1 MKNKKIVIIVLAV
14 IVVIAIVAVIF
25 GIKKSNKDKGDS
37 NKITTSAVTKET
49 TTYVDQTVEALSET
63 VTDAQGNVVVETIK
77 PDSATIE
84 KTDKTKNDK
93 KNGNVNEMND
103 IFTDEAIE
111 NKEKK
116 KKNEQNTTSKTED
129 ETKKS
134 DSKNGDGW
142 SELY

>member
-37 NKITTSAVTKET
+37 NKITTSAATKEI

-63 VTDAQGNVVVETIK
+63 VTDAQGNVVVETTK
-77 PDSATIE
+77 PGSATTE
-84 KTDKTKNDK
+84 KTGKTKNDK
-93 KNGNVNEMND
+93 KNVNEMND

-111 NKEKK
+111 NKETK

-142 SELY
+142 SEFY

>member
-37 NKITTSAVTKET
+37 NKITTSAATKET

-63 VTDAQGNVVVETIK
+63 VTDAQGNVVVETTK
-77 PDSATIE
+77 PDSAITE
-84 KTDKTKNDK
+84 KTDKTK

-111 NKEKK
+111 NKETK

-142 SELY
+142 SEFY

>member
-25 GIKKSNKDKGDS
+25 GIKKSNKNKGDR
-37 NKITTSAVTKET
+37 NKITTSAATKET

-63 VTDAQGNVVVETIK
+63 VTDAQGNVVVETTK
-77 PDSATIE
+77 SDSATTE
-84 KTDKTKNDK
+84 NDK

-111 NKEKK
+111 NKETK
-116 KKNEQNTTSKTED
+116 KKNKQNTTSKTED

-142 SELY
+142 SEFY

>member
-25 GIKKSNKDKGDS
+25 GTKKSNKDKGDS
-37 NKITTSAVTKET
+37 NKVITSSATKET
-49 TTYVDQTVEALSET
+49 TTYEEQTVEALSET
-63 VTDAQGNVVVETIK
+63 VTDAQGNVVVETTKSDNAI
-77 PDSATIE
+77 TE
-84 KTDKTKNDK
+84 KSGKTKNDK

-111 NKEKK
+111 NKETKR
-116 KKNEQNTTSKTED
+116 KNEQNTTSKTED

-142 SELY
+142 SEFY

>member
-37 NKITTSAVTKET
+37 NKITTSAAAKET

-63 VTDAQGNVVVETIK
+63 VTDAQGNVVVETTK
-77 PDSATIE
+77 PDSATTE
-84 KTDKTKNDK
+84 NDK

-111 NKEKK
+111 NKETK
-116 KKNEQNTTSKTED
+116 KKNKQNTTSKTED

-142 SELY
+142 SEFY

>member
-25 GIKKSNKDKGDS
+25 GIKKSNKDKGYS
-37 NKITTSAVTKET
+37 NKITTSAATKET

-63 VTDAQGNVVVETIK
+63 VTDAQGNVVVETTK
-77 PDSATIE
+77 SDSATTE
-84 KTDKTKNDK
+84 KTDKTK

-111 NKEKK
+111 NKETK

-142 SELY
+142 SEFY

>member
-37 NKITTSAVTKET
+37 NKITTKEN

-63 VTDAQGNVVVETIK
+63 VTDAQGNVVVETTK
-77 PDSATIE
+77 PDSATTE

-111 NKEKK
+111 NKETK

>member
-25 GIKKSNKDKGDS
+25 GMKKSNKDKGDS
-37 NKITTSAVTKET
+37 NKITTSAATKET

-63 VTDAQGNVVVETIK
+63 VTDAQGNVVVETTK
-77 PDSATIE
+77 PDSATTE

-111 NKEKK
+111 NKETKK
-116 KKNEQNTTSKTED
+116 KKYRILPLKQKM
-129 ETKKS
+129 KLKI
-134 DSKNGDGW
+134 
-142 SELY
+142 

>member
-14 IVVIAIVAVIF
+14 IVVIAIVAVVF
-25 GIKKSNKDKGDS
+25 GVKKSNKGDS
-37 NKITTSAVTKET
+37 DKATTSSATKET
-49 TTYVDQTVEALSET
+49 TTYGEQTVEALSET
-63 VTDAQGNVVVETIK
+63 VTDAQGNVVVETTK
-77 PDSATIE
+77 PDNAITE
-84 KTDKTKNDK
+84 KSGKTKNDK

-111 NKEKK
+111 NKETK

-142 SELY
+142 SEFY

>member
-37 NKITTSAVTKET
+37 NKITTSAATKET

-63 VTDAQGNVVVETIK
+63 VTDAQGNVVVETTK
-77 PDSATIE
+77 SDSAITE
-84 KTDKTKNDK
+84 KTDKTK

-111 NKEKK
+111 NKETK

-142 SELY
+142 SEFY

>member
-37 NKITTSAVTKET
+37 NKITTSAATKET

-63 VTDAQGNVVVETIK
+63 VTDAQGNVVVETTK
-77 PDSATIE
+77 PGSATTE
-84 KTDKTKNDK
+84 KTGKTKNDE

-111 NKEKK
+111 NKETKK
-116 KKNEQNTTSKTED
+116 KK
-129 ETKKS
+129 
-134 DSKNGDGW
+134 
-142 SELY
+142 